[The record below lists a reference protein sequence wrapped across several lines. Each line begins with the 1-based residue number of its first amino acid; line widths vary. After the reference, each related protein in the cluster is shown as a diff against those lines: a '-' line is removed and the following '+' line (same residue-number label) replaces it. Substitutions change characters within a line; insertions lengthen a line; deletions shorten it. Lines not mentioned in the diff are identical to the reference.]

1 MVLLYDRS
9 SYREK
14 IIHKSKLPFID
25 WANVDLGNTTTSRST
40 LMDYF
45 NWTNEQSCQQ
55 RHSMNGKGGRFSL
68 CLDPSAALRNS
79 SCLVYSFDFFD
90 DLSFEKEMKE
100 QGCKV
105 YHFDPVAVLEKHLNG
120 NWTSRDDLEKSSRI
134 SRKQTHIGKM
144 MPKTSVSIHWAME
157 RLLDKVIHQDNIVDY
172 LKLDIEGEEW
182 DVIPMMI
189 ESGLHFKIRQL
200 GVEIH
205 LFKDDLEYYR
215 DLAGK
220 IQELEKTGMVRF
232 HSKETP
238 CSHSGLI
245 REKWPE
251 DPNILLPLK
260 CFEMAWYHVIPY

>member
-1 MVLLYDRS
+1 MTRTRAPRAEKLVLSLTIASILMVLLYDRS

-90 DLSFEKEMKE
+90 DLSFHSFENETKE

-105 YHFDPVAVLEKHLNG
+105 YHFDPVAVLEKHLIG

-134 SRKQTHIGKM
+134 SRMKTHIGKM

-157 RLLDKVIHQDNIVDY
+157 RLLDKVIHQEDRCQ
-172 LKLDIEGEEW
+172 
-182 DVIPMMI
+182 
-189 ESGLHFKIRQL
+189 HFTVGANRGNTSSPL
-200 GVEIH
+200 
-205 LFKDDLEYYR
+205 
-215 DLAGK
+215 
-220 IQELEKTGMVRF
+220 
-232 HSKETP
+232 HSK
-238 CSHSGLI
+238 
-245 REKWPE
+245 
-251 DPNILLPLK
+251 N
-260 CFEMAWYHVIPY
+260 IPYI